1 MKIINLN
8 FKNAKIIIPDIFED
22 DRGFFMESFSSKK
35 FREFAE
41 IEADLVQD
49 NHCMSKSKNTL
60 RGLHFQL
67 NPKAQSKLVRCSR
80 GAILDVIVDL
90 KKDSSLEEQNNEN
103 TIISSGANGVHGIV
117 QLNSQGEP
125 LPLSSSISSG
135 KDKYEDNVQHP
146 KTQLLLIDGRIS
158 PALAPEMLLPL
169 WEKRLIWHSLLR
181 PFFCL
186 LLKFLLGIMDV
197 RRKI

>member
-1 MKIINLN
+1 MKITNLN

-90 KKDSSLEEQNNEN
+90 KKDSPTYKQWHAEK
-103 TIISSGANGVHGIV
+103 
-117 QLNSQGEP
+117 
-125 LPLSSSISSG
+125 LSSDNRKQMWVPNGFGHGYLTLTDFAEVQYKVDEYYSPV
-135 KDKYEDNVQHP
+135 YE
-146 KTQLLLIDGRIS
+146 R
-158 PALAPEMLLPL
+158 ALAWNDPSIGVDWGIDDPILSQKDLDAPQLADCEINLT
-169 WEKRLIWHSLLR
+169 EKINN
-181 PFFCL
+181 
-186 LLKFLLGIMDV
+186 
-197 RRKI
+197 